1 MTVIRQILKN
11 KGESVSDIYR
21 KIGGNRGYL
30 FEICSGTRRATAPI
44 REKIAGA
51 LGLPEAELFDERG
64 MARFEEDE
72 DKKIIP
78 LRTEESEKFYCDLAT
93 HILKNKGRMKHL
105 TIDYFIGGVELT
117 VTFMVADFKKFRQI
131 EEDAIMSSIKIGGS
145 E

>member
-1 MTVIRQILKN
+1 MTAIRKILKN

-30 FEICSGTRRATAPI
+30 FEICSGTRRATAPM

-51 LGLPEAELFDERG
+51 LDLPEAELFDERG
-64 MARFEEDE
+64 IARLEEDE

-78 LRTEESEKFYCDLAT
+78 LRTEEDEKFYCDLAT

-105 TIDYFIGGVELT
+105 TIDYFIGGVDLT

>member
-21 KIGGNRGYL
+21 KINGNRGYL
-30 FEICSGTRRATAPI
+30 FEICSGTRRATAPM

-51 LGLPEAELFDERG
+51 LELPEDELFDEHG
-64 MARFEEDE
+64 MARLKEDE

-78 LRTEESEKFYCDLAT
+78 LRTEESERFYFDLAS
-93 HILKNKGRMKHL
+93 HILKNKELMKRL
-105 TIDYFIGGVELT
+105 TVDYFVGGVELT
-117 VTFMVADFKKFRQI
+117 VTFTVAGFEKFI
-131 EEDAIMSSIKIGGS
+131 EIEKDVIISNLKIGGS